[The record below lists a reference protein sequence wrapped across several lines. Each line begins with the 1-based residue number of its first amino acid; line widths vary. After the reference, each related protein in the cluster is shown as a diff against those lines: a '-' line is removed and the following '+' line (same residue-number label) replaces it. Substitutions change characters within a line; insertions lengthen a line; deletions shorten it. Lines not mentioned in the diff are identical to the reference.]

1 MTSLVTLYMHRMMET
16 TRFSWQLDGT
26 ISSFIDLFLTDLAV
40 VPVVH
45 DAKRNAFLYVLGKHM
60 NKTWEASGL
69 TSPDGETVEL
79 ASNLVVDGAVEM
91 WLAALEGA
99 MQTALQK
106 LLASSL
112 QAYKGVRAETY
123 LWSIR

>member
-1 MTSLVTLYMHRMMET
+1 MK
-16 TRFSWQLDGT
+16 T
-26 ISSFIDLFLTDLAV
+26 IIV
-40 VPVVH
+40 VPGP
-45 DAKRNAFLYVLGKHM
+45 DAPNFAGKLM

-79 ASNLVVDGAVEM
+79 ASNLVIDGAVEM

-106 LLASSL
+106 LLAASL
-112 QAYKGVRAETY
+112 QAYK
-123 LWSIR
+123 

>member
-1 MTSLVTLYMHRMMET
+1 
-16 TRFSWQLDGT
+16 
-26 ISSFIDLFLTDLAV
+26 
-40 VPVVH
+40 
-45 DAKRNAFLYVLGKHM
+45 M

-79 ASNLVVDGAVEM
+79 AATLIIDGAVEM
-91 WLAALEGA
+91 WLATLEGA

-112 QAYKGVRAETY
+112 QAYK
-123 LWSIR
+123 

>member
-1 MTSLVTLYMHRMMET
+1 MSELSTM
-16 TRFSWQLDGT
+16 FSQSRLNTVFSGNKGFV
-26 ISSFIDLFLTDLAV
+26 SAV
-40 VPVVH
+40 HIPPNNLGREWH
-45 DAKRNAFLYVLGKHM
+45 YSGKHM

-79 ASNLVVDGAVEM
+79 ASNLIVDGAVEM

-106 LLASSL
+106 LLANSL
-112 QAYKGVRAETY
+112 QAYK
-123 LWSIR
+123 

>member
-1 MTSLVTLYMHRMMET
+1 MRHVFTL
-16 TRFSWQLDGT
+16 SD
-26 ISSFIDLFLTDLAV
+26 
-40 VPVVH
+40 P
-45 DAKRNAFLYVLGKHM
+45 NAGKHM

-79 ASNLVVDGAVEM
+79 ASNLMIDGAVEM

-112 QAYKGVRAETY
+112 QAYK
-123 LWSIR
+123 

>member
-1 MTSLVTLYMHRMMET
+1 
-16 TRFSWQLDGT
+16 
-26 ISSFIDLFLTDLAV
+26 
-40 VPVVH
+40 
-45 DAKRNAFLYVLGKHM
+45 M

-79 ASNLVVDGAVEM
+79 ASNLVIDGAVEM

-112 QAYKGVRAETY
+112 QAYKCVRVQAVVDSRCHGDARAEWLCCACDDICFWCKY
-123 LWSIR
+123 GQVHIH

>member
-1 MTSLVTLYMHRMMET
+1 MPQVLCLLLSVSMFGLT
-16 TRFSWQLDGT
+16 
-26 ISSFIDLFLTDLAV
+26 SSFKYIFV
-40 VPVVH
+40 VLGDTSRVLLLSN
-45 DAKRNAFLYVLGKHM
+45 RNPNPLGKHM

-79 ASNLVVDGAVEM
+79 ASNLVIDGAVEM

-112 QAYKGVRAETY
+112 QAYK
-123 LWSIR
+123 